1 MCVPLLFRVEGIYY
15 VSCDIQ
21 ISVSIHEAFETM
33 QTLVQCR
40 TREEP
45 VLVWWKDGEIRVEPL
60 YITAE
65 DSHKV
70 CLKFS
75 VSRDIVHGQV
85 YMFKKTNTRG
95 PIFIHESAKHA
106 LAAPGDTECVCARL
120 RVSSGN
126 GSVSISKTVYRYIF
140 HTDVEPIQ
148 ERPVLK
154 EIQNQ
159 HDTSVDTFKKC
170 VQALKKIEGNAQHLV
185 EDIVYLAYMLN
196 IREDAWKT
204 YCCEIVERHH
214 KNGGDMQRVIDVH
227 TRATRISTLIQM
239 FQT

>member
-1 MCVPLLFRVEGIYY
+1 MPLLFRVEGIYY

-33 QTLVQCR
+33 QTLDQCR

-45 VLVWWKDGEIRVEPL
+45 VLVSWKDGEIHADTLV
-60 YITAE
+60 ISTE

-70 CLKFS
+70 CLKFA
-75 VSRDIVHGQV
+75 VSRVIVHGKV
-85 YMFKKTNTRG
+85 YIFKKTNTRG
-95 PIFIHESAKHA
+95 PVFIHESAKHA

-159 HDTSVDTFKKC
+159 HDTSVETFKKC
-170 VQALKKIEGNAQHLV
+170 VQALEKIEGNTQHLV
-185 EDIVYLAYMLN
+185 EDIVYLAYMMN
-196 IREDAWKT
+196 IPGGVWEK
-204 YCCEIVERHH
+204 YCCEIIERHQN
-214 KNGGDMQRVIDVH
+214 NGGDLQCVIDVH

-239 FQT
+239 FQS